1 MLSPDDISL
10 WSRGLSED
18 TRALITRI
26 RSSAPSRRVGGG
38 RSNVSGRYPSK
49 KMGVTIQFESHRVEL
64 AFVHEMEHDP
74 DVLEYYDQP
83 PAIPL
88 EYRSANGRR
97 LTVMHTPDYFVIRR
111 DTGTWEEC
119 KTEEDLGKLG
129 ERSPHRYCR
138 GENGG
143 WCCPPGEAYAEQ
155 FGLRYRVRSSAEINW
170 AYQRN
175 TQFLEDYFRLDFA
188 APSAHVQDLVL
199 AQVSANPGL
208 CLSDLY
214 RKAAMDATRD
224 DVHWLIAAGAVYV
237 DLYAGALAEPDKVHV
252 FSKQELSTAYGR
264 IEGTRPQTP
273 GGRVDL
279 TVGNSLTWDGRT
291 WTVVNTGD
299 TRISLVGETNAFTE
313 MPRGTFETL
322 IKQGHITGSATSST
336 NSEISSLLAQASTLD
351 LKSANERFDLV
362 HRHLD
367 GKLSAGELG
376 VPERTLRFWIAQY
389 RQAQE
394 KYRSG
399 YVGLLPHTSR
409 RGNRSPRL
417 PDETRKLL
425 NEFIKQD
432 YETLKQKSKFASWAS
447 LKRACDQQGIVAPSY
462 VTFCLAVERRPSFER
477 TVKRQG
483 HRAAYVHEPFCLE
496 LSRTAPRHG
505 DRPFEIGHIDHTEL
519 DVEVVCSQTSRVLG
533 RPWMTLLTDAFS
545 RRALSVYLT
554 FDEPSYRSCMMILRE
569 CVKRHARL
577 PQTVVVDN
585 GSEFGSTYFESLLAT
600 YECTKKARP
609 PAKARFGSVLERLFG
624 TANTQFV
631 HNLRGNTQITRNV
644 RQVTKSVDPK
654 EHAAWTLGELH
665 EKLCHYLFEVYDTID
680 HPALGQSPREAF
692 CAGSERA
699 GNRPQRMIP
708 YDQDFWMCT
717 LPSTL
722 KGTAK
727 VLPGCGVKINYLYY
741 WSDTFRDPEIECQ
754 QVPVR
759 YDPFDAGTAYA
770 FAGRQWVQCH
780 SEHYAVFQGRS
791 EREVMV
797 ASKELRRRH
806 QCHSGQLKITARK
819 LADLLQSIE
828 ADEVLLAQRLRDR
841 ESRILRLGMAQ
852 TTAGPQGEN
861 DDQVEKKSAEQE
873 PGKETPGHYAT
884 YGEF

>member
-129 ERSPHRYCR
+129 EKSPHRYCR

-208 CLSDLY
+208 CLSDFY
-214 RKAAMDATRD
+214 RKTATDATRD

-237 DLYAGALAEPDKVHV
+237 DLYAGPLAEPDKVRV

-279 TVGNSLTWDGRT
+279 TVGSSLTWDGRT
-291 WTVVNTGD
+291 WMVVNTGD

-313 MPRGTFETL
+313 MPLGTFETL
-322 IKQGHITGSATSST
+322 IKQGHITCSATSSP

-351 LKSANERFDLV
+351 LKRANERFDLV

-367 GKLSAGELG
+367 EKLSAGELG
-376 VPERTLRFWIAQY
+376 VPE
-389 RQAQE
+389 
-394 KYRSG
+394 
-399 YVGLLPHTSR
+399 
-409 RGNRSPRL
+409 
-417 PDETRKLL
+417 
-425 NEFIKQD
+425 
-432 YETLKQKSKFASWAS
+432 
-447 LKRACDQQGIVAPSY
+447 
-462 VTFCLAVERRPSFER
+462 
-477 TVKRQG
+477 
-483 HRAAYVHEPFCLE
+483 
-496 LSRTAPRHG
+496 
-505 DRPFEIGHIDHTEL
+505 
-519 DVEVVCSQTSRVLG
+519 
-533 RPWMTLLTDAFS
+533 
-545 RRALSVYLT
+545 
-554 FDEPSYRSCMMILRE
+554 
-569 CVKRHARL
+569 
-577 PQTVVVDN
+577 
-585 GSEFGSTYFESLLAT
+585 
-600 YECTKKARP
+600 
-609 PAKARFGSVLERLFG
+609 
-624 TANTQFV
+624 
-631 HNLRGNTQITRNV
+631 
-644 RQVTKSVDPK
+644 
-654 EHAAWTLGELH
+654 
-665 EKLCHYLFEVYDTID
+665 
-680 HPALGQSPREAF
+680 
-692 CAGSERA
+692 
-699 GNRPQRMIP
+699 
-708 YDQDFWMCT
+708 
-717 LPSTL
+717 
-722 KGTAK
+722 
-727 VLPGCGVKINYLYY
+727 
-741 WSDTFRDPEIECQ
+741 
-754 QVPVR
+754 
-759 YDPFDAGTAYA
+759 
-770 FAGRQWVQCH
+770 
-780 SEHYAVFQGRS
+780 
-791 EREVMV
+791 
-797 ASKELRRRH
+797 
-806 QCHSGQLKITARK
+806 
-819 LADLLQSIE
+819 
-828 ADEVLLAQRLRDR
+828 
-841 ESRILRLGMAQ
+841 
-852 TTAGPQGEN
+852 
-861 DDQVEKKSAEQE
+861 
-873 PGKETPGHYAT
+873 
-884 YGEF
+884 

>member
-1 MLSPDDISL
+1 MLSPDDMSL

-26 RSSAPSRRVGGG
+26 RSSPPSRRVGGG
-38 RSNVSGRYPSK
+38 RSNVCGRYPSK

-97 LTVMHTPDYFVIRR
+97 LTVRHTPDYFVIRR
-111 DTGTWEEC
+111 NTGSWEEC

-129 ERSPHRYCR
+129 EKNPNRYCR
-138 GENGG
+138 GADGG
-143 WCCPPGEAYAEQ
+143 WCCPPGEAYAAQ
-155 FGLRYRVRSSAEINW
+155 FRLRYRVRSSAEINW
-170 AYQRN
+170 VYQRN
-175 TQFLEDYFRLDFA
+175 TLFLEDYFRLDFA
-188 APSAHVQDLVL
+188 APSAHVRDLVL
-199 AQVSANPGL
+199 AQVSADPGL
-208 CLSDLY
+208 CLSDLFQ
-214 RKAAMDATRD
+214 RTSADATRD

-237 DLYAGALAEPDKVHV
+237 DLYADALVEPDKVHV
-252 FSKQELSTAYGR
+252 FLSQERSAAHQR
-264 IEGTRPQTP
+264 IEGTRQPTAC
-273 GGRVDL
+273 GWVDVA
-279 TVGNSLTWDGRT
+279 VGSSLSWDGRT

-299 TRISLVGETNAFTE
+299 TRISLAGETDAFTE
-313 MPRGTFETL
+313 MPLDTFETL
-322 IKQGHITGSATSST
+322 IKQGRITGNASSSS
-336 NSEISSLLAQASTLD
+336 NSEISGLLAQASTQD
-351 LKSANERFDLV
+351 LKIANERFDLV

-367 GKLSAGELG
+367 DKLSAGELG
-376 VPERTLRFWIAQY
+376 VPERTLRFWTARY
-389 RQAQE
+389 RQAKE
-394 KYRSG
+394 KYCSG

-409 RGNRSPRL
+409 RGNRSTRL
-417 PDETRKLL
+417 PDESRKLL
-425 NEFIKQD
+425 IEFIKQD
-432 YETLKQKSKFASWAS
+432 YETPKQKSKFASWAA
-447 LKRACDQQGIVAPSY
+447 LKRTCEEQGIVAPSY
-462 VTFCLAVERRPSFER
+462 VTFCLAVEHRPTFER
-477 TVKRQG
+477 IAKRQG
-483 HRAAYVHEPFCLE
+483 HRAAYVHEPFCWE

-545 RRALSVYLT
+545 RRVLSVYLT

-569 CVKRHARL
+569 CVRRHARL
-577 PQTVVVDN
+577 PQIVVVDN
-585 GSEFGSTYFESLLAT
+585 GSEFGSTYFETLLAR

-609 PAKARFGSVLERLFG
+609 SAKARFGSVIERLFG
-624 TANTQFV
+624 VANTQFI

-665 EKLCHYLFEVYDTID
+665 EKLCRYLFEVYDTND

-692 CAGSERA
+692 CSGSEMA
-699 GNRPQRMIP
+699 GNRPQRMIR
-708 YDQDFWMCT
+708 YDQEFWMCT

-741 WSDTFRDPEIECQ
+741 WSDTFRDPEIECE

-770 FAGRQWVQCH
+770 FVRHQWVRCH
-780 SEHYAVFQGRS
+780 SEHYVVFQGRS

-806 QCHSGQLKITARK
+806 QRHSGQLKITASK

-828 ADEVLLAQRLRDR
+828 VDEVLLAQRLCDR
-841 ESRILRLGMAQ
+841 ESQTLRSGLAP
-852 TTAGPQGEN
+852 TTTGSEREN
-861 DDQVEKKSAEQE
+861 DDQVVKKNTRLQLVMEA
-873 PGKETPGHYAT
+873 PTTYETYE
-884 YGEF
+884 EF